1 MENLLLID
9 GNSLIN
15 RAFYALPPLNND
27 EGKFTHAVFGFTT
40 MLIKA
45 IADFS
50 PKYIA
55 VAFDLPAPTFRHK
68 MYDGYKATRKK
79 MPDEL
84 AEQLPI
90 LKEELR
96 LMNVSIVEKE
106 GYEADDI
113 IGTLAADHSVM
124 TYIVTGDRDSFQ
136 LIDDTTRVVYTK
148 RGISDT
154 VVFDEQTLIDEYGLT
169 PKQIIEFK
177 AIAGDSSDNIP
188 GVAGVGEKGAL
199 TLLKDYGDVDNVYA
213 HADELKGKFG
223 EKIRAGKES
232 AYLSRQLATIDRNV
246 PLDVKTH
253 DLKYDFPF
261 TSAVRDF
268 FERNKFRSLV
278 RRSELFAADGAGE
291 SGIGSDFTE
300 RKITSSDELEK
311 TLVGVKTLA
320 FCADEDAVCFALDK
334 TETIVV
340 PVAKTLA
347 DEGVTDGAAI
357 KIFGE
362 ILADEN
368 VKKIV
373 YDGKNLSR
381 KYEKLGY
388 GLRNYEDVKLMQ
400 FITDAREMG
409 DDAVG
414 FASKKYGSGN
424 SPAAKLVAAFGEL
437 STELT
442 ERGAYSLYRD
452 VELPLERILMDME
465 DRGVKVDVALLGK
478 LGDEYSKDA
487 EMLETVIYA
496 LAGKEFNIKSTK
508 QLAEVL
514 FDDLKIPYPKR
525 GNKRSTSAEIL
536 SEIEDKHDIVPLV
549 EKYRSVTKINS
560 TYIEGLKKLCDE
572 NDVVHTEFNQ
582 TVAATGRLSS
592 AEPNLQNI
600 PVREEEWRKL
610 RGLFVAREGY
620 TLVSADYSQ
629 IELRLL
635 AHLSGD
641 EKMIEMY
648 REGADIHARTA
659 AEVFGVSVDEVTPAM
674 RRTAKTVNFGIIYGM
689 SDFGLSKS
697 LGISV
702 YKAREY
708 MRIYFNRF
716 PKVKPYFDKVVEE
729 AKRTGYTTS
738 LLGRRRYI
746 AELGSPNYSV
756 RQFGERAAMNMP
768 LQGSAADVIKLA
780 MVDVSRKLEGMK
792 SRMILQIHDEL
803 IVEAADDEVGEVK
816 TRLRDSMENAIKLSV
831 PLTVD
836 VESGKS
842 WLDC

>member
-1 MENLLLID
+1 MDNLLLID

-84 AEQLPI
+84 AEQIPL

-96 LMNVSIVEKE
+96 LMNVSVIEKE

-113 IGTLAADHSVM
+113 IGTIAADQTVM

-154 VVFDEQTLIDEYGLT
+154 VVFDERTLMDEYGLT
-169 PKQIIEFK
+169 PKQIIEYK
-177 AIAGDSSDNIP
+177 ALAGDASDNIP
-188 GVAGVGEKGAL
+188 GIAGVGEKSARAL
-199 TLLKDYGDVDNVYA
+199 LAEYRDVDNVYA
-213 HADELKGKFG
+213 HADEIKGRLG
-223 EKIRAGKES
+223 EKVRDGKES
-232 AYLSRQLATIDRNV
+232 AYLSRELATINRQV
-246 PLDVKTH
+246 PLGLNPH
-253 DLKYDFPF
+253 DFTYDFPF
-261 TSAVRDF
+261 TPAVKDF

-278 RRSELFAADGAGE
+278 RRSELFDESCESGE
-291 SGIGSDFTE
+291 SVKTDFSE
-300 RKITSSDELEK
+300 KRVSSRAELEN
-311 TLVGVKTLA
+311 LLDGVKKIA
-320 FCADEDAVCFALDK
+320 YCDDGKEVCFAINA
-334 TETIVV
+334 TETYR
-340 PVAKTLA
+340 VAATETLI
-347 DEGVTDGAAI
+347 DEGVARCVLD
-357 KIFGE
+357 KIFGM
-362 ILADEN
+362 ILADEK
-368 VKKIV
+368 VGKIV
-373 YDGKNLSR
+373 YDGKKVCR
-381 KYEKLGY
+381 RYEKLGY
-388 GLRNYEDVKLMQ
+388 GLKNYDDAELMQ
-400 FITDAREMG
+400 FITDARENG
-409 DDAVG
+409 ADAYE
-414 FASKKYGSGN
+414 FAEKKYGSAV
-424 SPAAKLVAAFGEL
+424 SPAAKLFAAADEL
-437 STELT
+437 FSELD
-442 ERGAYSLYRD
+442 ERGAYPLYRD

-465 DRGVKVDVALLGK
+465 NRGVKVDVALLDE
-478 LGDEYSKDA
+478 LGSEYTKA
-487 EMLETVIYA
+487 TEMLETVIYA

-525 GNKRSTSAEIL
+525 TGKRSTSAEIL
-536 SEIEDKHDIVPLV
+536 AEIENKHDIVPLV

-572 NDVVHTEFNQ
+572 NDVVHTEYNQ

-648 REGADIHARTA
+648 RDGADIHSRTA
-659 AEVFGVSVDEVTPAM
+659 AEVFGVDVSAVTPAM
-674 RRTAKTVNFGIIYGM
+674 RRMAKTVNFGIIYGM

-697 LGISV
+697 LGIPV

-708 MRIYFNRF
+708 MRIYFERF
-716 PKVKPYFDKVVEE
+716 PKVKPYFEKVVEE

-738 LLGRRRYI
+738 ILGRRRYI
-746 AELGSPNYSV
+746 PELSSPNYTV

-768 LQGSAADVIKLA
+768 LQGSAADIIKLA
-780 MVDVSRKLEGMK
+780 MVDVSRKLEGME

-803 IVEAADDEVGEVK
+803 IIEAADAETEEVK
-816 TRLRDSMENAIKLSV
+816 NRLRESMENAVKLSV

-836 VESGKS
+836 VKSGKS